1 MKGYRSDWHLTLGCL
16 EGKLMKHL
24 PQKNIMGMI
33 YSIRFGPPSC
43 TCDPQDESNWE
54 KKETRSPIDGTVEKT
69 EFVCNVCGNTW
80 LWLTPSNNG
89 PNGMRFL

>member
-1 MKGYRSDWHLTLGCL
+1 
-16 EGKLMKHL
+16 MKHL
-24 PQKNIMGMI
+24 PQKYIMGMI
-33 YSIRFGPPSC
+33 HSIRLDPPSC

-89 PNGMRFL
+89 PNGLRFF